1 MLNLIECKRR
11 IDLSVV
17 LGITVSKLTDEIV
30 IHAACGDEVEY
41 DYYYVYAK
49 KKKII
54 ENIARPYKSLTGKNL
69 ILVELAEKSLK
80 NVVTTKKEK
89 KKDPTFTRM
98 PKESI
103 IDVNAY
109 LYPPQNS
116 NNQNTTCSSNL
127 TNVINTSTSNNS
139 NNSTSIR
146 TGRSSTLYSKKKDI
160 KEVRLEDFQ
169 ILKVLG
175 RGSFGKVCLVEYK
188 SSKEIYAMKSLKK
201 DVLIDQDQIENTLL
215 EKRIL
220 QSLDHPFLVGLV
232 FCFQTDDR
240 IYFVMPFLRGG
251 ELFQHLKK
259 MKFFTE
265 EK

>member
-1 MLNLIECKRR
+1 
-11 IDLSVV
+11 
-17 LGITVSKLTDEIV
+17 LGITVSKLTDEMV

-41 DYYYVYAK
+41 DYYYVYSK

-89 KKDPTFTRM
+89 KKDQAFTRM
-98 PKESI
+98 PKEGT

-109 LYPPQNS
+109 LYPPQIANTLT
-116 NNQNTTCSSNL
+116 NTTNTSSNP
-127 TNVINTSTSNNS
+127 NNTLSTSNTS
-139 NNSTSIR
+139 NTANSTIKP
-146 TGRSSTLYSKKKDI
+146 GRSSTLFSKKKDI
-160 KEVRLEDFQ
+160 KEVKLEDFQ

-188 SSKEIYAMKSLKK
+188 ANKEIYAMKSLKK

-220 QSLDHPFLVGLV
+220 QSLDHPFLVGLI

-240 IYFVMPFLRGG
+240 IYFVMHFLRGG

-265 EK
+265 EKYYL

>member
-1 MLNLIECKRR
+1 M
-11 IDLSVV
+11 
-17 LGITVSKLTDEIV
+17 V

-41 DYYYVYAK
+41 DYYYVYSK

-69 ILVELAEKSLK
+69 VLVELAEKSLK

-98 PKESI
+98 TKEGI

-116 NNQNTTCSSNL
+116 NTNNNTVNASSNQTTAGL
-127 TNVINTSTSNNS
+127 SQSTSANSAFNSSNS
-139 NNSTSIR
+139 NAK

-160 KEVRLEDFQ
+160 KEVKSEDFL

-188 SSKEIYAMKSLKK
+188 ATKEIYAMKSLKK

-265 EK
+265 EKYSQIIFFLIH